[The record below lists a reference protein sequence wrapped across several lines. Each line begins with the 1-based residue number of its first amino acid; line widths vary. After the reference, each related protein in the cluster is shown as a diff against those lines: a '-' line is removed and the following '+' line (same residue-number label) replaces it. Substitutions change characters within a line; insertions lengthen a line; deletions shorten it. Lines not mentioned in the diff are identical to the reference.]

1 MLENRKAVIFDLDGT
16 LVDSM
21 WMWREIDIEFL
32 SGKGIVIPED
42 IQDFQDELEGMGFTE
57 TAVFFK
63 ERFRIPDSI
72 EDIKNTW
79 ILMAEDK
86 YSTQVPL
93 KPGAGELLDMLKKR
107 NFQIGISSS
116 NSTELIRT
124 VLKAHEIED
133 YFGCITTCCQVPAGK
148 PAPDV
153 YLETAKG
160 LGIAPEDCLVFED
173 VPMGILAGKRAGM
186 KVCAV
191 DDKFSRNQEKE
202 KRKLADWYIQDYYEV
217 LRECL

>member
-57 TAVFFK
+57 TVVFFK
-63 ERFRIPDSI
+63 KRFRIPDSI

>member
-21 WMWREIDIEFL
+21 WMWKEIDIEFL
-32 SGKGIVIPED
+32 TGKGIVIPED
-42 IQDFQDELEGMGFTE
+42 IQDFQNELEGMGFTE
-57 TAVFFK
+57 TAKFFK
-63 ERFRIPDSI
+63 NHFHISDSI
-72 EDIKNTW
+72 EDIKNIW
-79 ILMAEDK
+79 ISMAEDK

-107 NFQIGISSS
+107 DFQIGISSS

-124 VLKAHEIED
+124 VLKAHKIED

-160 LGIAPEDCLVFED
+160 LGIAPDECLVFED

-191 DDKFSRNQEKE
+191 DDNFSRDQEKE
-202 KRKLADWYIQDYYEV
+202 KRELADWYIQDYYEV